1 MIMFALI
8 ACLALVL
15 SGCAQIGFGMQP
27 GKPALK
33 NATVAPPAIGEEGT
47 LRVGVDANNAPFATT
62 VDDGRFVGIDVD
74 IAAALAD
81 QMGLKL
87 EIVDVQKDAEAAL
100 EAGTVDIVMGRD
112 KSDTAS
118 SCWLSDPY
126 IESAVALWAASTGT
140 IMPTAASKPKIEA
153 QESSMSA
160 WEVTNQFGE
169 DALVAVSDIKTA
181 FEDLSSG
188 ETELIAA
195 DTIIGSYV
203 NHTSNGS
210 KAQILGLMQTP
221 GGYCI
226 GVSNTNNDLKTA
238 VTTALRGI
246 DEGGVIKVILDKWLG
261 TTPDLNSLQMT
272 EQAAKATGAPAVTNT
287 QVSGVGS
294 NAVEIEG
301 GGASTTVEGNDTAT
315 AGSNYI
321 EYTADPGYTEVYV
334 DNTQTYVDNTQTY
347 VDNTQTYVDPGYV
360 VQDTTVY
367 DNNTGTYVEE
377 MTVYDNNTGVYV
389 EETTTDNAGA
399 QVN

>member
-1 MIMFALI
+1 
-8 ACLALVL
+8 
-15 SGCAQIGFGMQP
+15 MQP